1 MSPTSSSNNQQNK
14 NTSSHSTATRK
25 RRARSSSTGT
35 SSTSSSTVMKAAC
48 GLGLLCLAAPT
59 MPVAMGFLAP
69 APAAPGCSGTGT
81 TGVARRIQQQWRTS
95 AAPFAPPADGVC
107 FASKLEDNNKTKSKA
122 RGGLTP
128 GSFDPLALVQKKQA
142 SSSSTSMIEKSV
154 AALEGETTTVEG
166 EEELDNSKYKAM
178 LLVVALLWGSNFGA
192 LKYLDTCGV
201 DVSLLTCMRFALA
214 STALLPFLW
223 GKGLDILKA
232 GLEVGL
238 WVTLGYVTQAIGLET
253 TDASKSAFIC
263 SLTVVV
269 VPLIQGLLGKKIS
282 PSTWG
287 ACALAV
293 FGVGLL
299 TLQGTSGPVI
309 GDLWSMGQPLGFGI
323 AFMRIEH
330 YMKKFPGKAIPLAAA
345 QMLSVFGIST
355 LWAALNTDFFQ
366 NVGDLSILMDPAHMA
381 SLFYTGL
388 ISSALAVVIESA
400 ALEYV
405 SSEDTSIIFS
415 TEPLFAAATSA
426 IVLGERLKPSG
437 MLGGFAIL
445 SACLLSQLDVT
456 SLAAVLP
463 MLSKVADDTDST
475 GTGLK

>member
-1 MSPTSSSNNQQNK
+1 
-14 NTSSHSTATRK
+14 
-25 RRARSSSTGT
+25 
-35 SSTSSSTVMKAAC
+35 MKAAC
-48 GLGLLCLAAPT
+48 GLGLLCLAAPS

-69 APAAPGCSGTGT
+69 AAAPGCSGSET
-81 TGVARRIQQQWRTS
+81 TGVARRIQQWRTS
-95 AAPFAPPADGVC
+95 AAPFAPPAAGVC
-107 FASKLEDNNKTKSKA
+107 FASRLEDSNKTKSKA
-122 RGGLTP
+122 RGLTP
-128 GSFDPLALVQKKQA
+128 GSFDPLALVQKKKA
-142 SSSSTSMIEKSV
+142 PSSSSSSTAMIEKSV
-154 AALEGETTTVEG
+154 GALEGEITAVEG
-166 EEELDNSKYKAM
+166 EQEQDNSKYKAM

-201 DVSLLTCMRFALA
+201 DVSLLTCMRFFLA

-223 GKGLDILKA
+223 GKGLGILKA

-299 TLQGTSGPVI
+299 TLQGTTGPVI

-355 LWAALNTDFFQ
+355 AWAALNTDFFQ
-366 NVGDLSILMDPAHMA
+366 NVGDLTILMDPAHMA

-426 IVLGERLKPSG
+426 VVLGERLKPSG

-456 SLAAVLP
+456 SLATVLP